1 MRKQHVIFSSL
12 LIFLLGQ
19 SVMAQYNLEIEIS
32 EIRSNKGVI
41 MLQLFDSNEKVLV
54 EDTGTIVGNRSTITI
69 SDLKPGEYAVRYYH
83 DEDLS
88 GKMETAAFGKP
99 VEGYGF
105 SNNVT
110 GRFGPPSFDKWL
122 FTVNKD
128 TVIRL
133 KPTY

>member
-54 EDTGTIVGNRSTITI
+54 EDTGTIVGNRSSITI

-83 DEDLS
+83 DEDQS
-88 GKMETAAFGKP
+88 QEKWKPAAFGKP

-105 SNNVT
+105 SNNANRAVRAT
-110 GRFGPPSFDKWL
+110 IFRQMAFYGE
-122 FTVNKD
+122 
-128 TVIRL
+128 
-133 KPTY
+133 